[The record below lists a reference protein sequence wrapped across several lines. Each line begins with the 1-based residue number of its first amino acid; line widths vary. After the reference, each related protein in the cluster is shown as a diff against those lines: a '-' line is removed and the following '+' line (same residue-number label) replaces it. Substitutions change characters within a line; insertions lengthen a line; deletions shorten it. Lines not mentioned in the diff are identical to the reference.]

1 LARTRPG
8 PEPRIHLSKWH
19 RDEERT
25 DVTIHDVNPQQ
36 QQAELFFE
44 QLFHQLAAKERVEV
58 RHKLPGESQTMRR
71 RFYADPV
78 EAARD
83 AVALGL
89 HEEVYAGVAPR
100 LGETGTKASVT
111 RLRALWADLDFKAG
125 YTHTSRIEQLTELP
139 HHHSILVW
147 TGRGWHAYWLLREPA
162 EGPDELDR
170 AEYAMRRIAEGLQ
183 GDPVHDRSR
192 ILRVPGTFNWK
203 SGEPRPVVIEHYYPD
218 RRYGLEELEAMVE
231 ALPRKASD
239 DPDNGGTVSRDVL
252 SGPIRDGQ
260 RNVTLA
266 SVAGSLRSRGLD
278 AETICSVLLGVN
290 QHRCEPPLAET
301 EVVDIGR
308 SIGRYPPGSP
318 RYRRSSAMRVYTNR
332 KVSS

>member
-1 LARTRPG
+1 
-8 PEPRIHLSKWH
+8 
-19 RDEERT
+19 
-25 DVTIHDVNPQQ
+25 VTIHDVNLQQ

-203 SGEPRPVVIEHYYPD
+203 SGEPRPVVMEHHYPD

-308 SIGRYPPGSP
+308 SIGRYPPGSL
-318 RYRRSSAMRVYTNR
+318 RYRKSSAIRVYTNR

>member
-1 LARTRPG
+1 MVQDNLHEQAR
-8 PEPRIHLSKWH
+8 H
-19 RDEERT
+19 
-25 DVTIHDVNPQQ
+25 
-36 QQAELFFE
+36 FFSS
-44 QLFHQLAAKERVEV
+44 LLYPLAANERVEI
-58 RHKLPGESQTMRR
+58 RSKKPGEDQPMRR

-83 AVALGL
+83 AVTRGL

-100 LGETGTKASVT
+100 LGENGTKASVT

-147 TGRGWHAYWLLREPA
+147 TGGGWHAYWLLRDPA

-170 AEYAMRRIAEGLQ
+170 AEYIMRRIAEGLQ

-218 RRYGLEELEAMVE
+218 RRYELEELEAMVE
-231 ALPRKASD
+231 ALPRQASD
-239 DPDNGGTVSRDVL
+239 DPDNGGTVPRDVL
-252 SGPIRDGQ
+252 SGPIREGR
-260 RNVTLA
+260 RNVALA

-278 AETICSVLLGVN
+278 AETICSVLLEVN
-290 QHRCEPPLAET
+290 QRMCEPPLAEA
-301 EVVDIGR
+301 EVVGIGR

-318 RYRRSSAMRVYTNR
+318 RYRSSSAIRVYTNR
-332 KVSS
+332 KASS

>member
-1 LARTRPG
+1 MVLDNLHEQAR
-8 PEPRIHLSKWH
+8 H
-19 RDEERT
+19 
-25 DVTIHDVNPQQ
+25 
-36 QQAELFFE
+36 FFAS
-44 QLFHQLAAKERVEV
+44 LLYPLAANERVEI
-58 RHKLPGESQTMRR
+58 RLKKPGEGQPMRR

-83 AVALGL
+83 AVTLGL

-100 LGETGTKASVT
+100 LGENGTKASVT
-111 RLRALWADLDFKAG
+111 RLRALWADLDFTAD

-147 TGRGWHAYWLLREPA
+147 TGGGWHAYWLLRDPA

-170 AEYAMRRIAEGLQ
+170 AEYVMRRIAEGLQ
-183 GDPVHDRSR
+183 GDPVHDHSR

-218 RRYGLEELEAMVE
+218 RRYELEELEAMVE

-239 DPDNGGTVSRDVL
+239 DPDNGGTVPRDVL
-252 SGPIRDGQ
+252 SGPIREGQ
-260 RNVTLA
+260 RNVALA

-278 AETICSVLLGVN
+278 AEIICSILLELN
-290 QHRCEPPLAET
+290 QRRCQPPLAAA

-308 SIGRYPPGSP
+308 SICHYSPGSP
-318 RYRRSSAMRVYTNR
+318 RYRKSSAVRIYTNR
-332 KVSS
+332 KENS

>member
-1 LARTRPG
+1 MVQDNLHEQAR
-8 PEPRIHLSKWH
+8 H
-19 RDEERT
+19 
-25 DVTIHDVNPQQ
+25 
-36 QQAELFFE
+36 FFAS
-44 QLFHQLAAKERVEV
+44 LLYPLAANERVEI
-58 RHKLPGESQTMRR
+58 RLKKPGEDQPMRR

-83 AVALGL
+83 AVTLGL

-100 LGETGTKASVT
+100 LGENGTKASVT

-147 TGRGWHAYWLLREPA
+147 TGGGWHAYWLLRDPA

-170 AEYAMRRIAEGLQ
+170 TEYVMRRIAEGLQ

-218 RRYGLEELEAMVE
+218 RRYELEELEAMVE
-231 ALPRKASD
+231 ALPRKTSD
-239 DPDNGGTVSRDVL
+239 DPDNGGTVPRDVL
-252 SGPIRDGQ
+252 SGPIREGR
-260 RNVTLA
+260 RNVALA

-290 QHRCEPPLAET
+290 QHRCVPPLAEA
-301 EVVDIGR
+301 EVVGIGR

-318 RYRRSSAMRVYTNR
+318 RYRSSSAIRVYTNR
-332 KVSS
+332 KASS